1 MVQKTDGL
9 QENSNLKPANEIE
22 QIEDDD
28 YSTSSE
34 ESADDPEVEDSV
46 TIPSWILRNLEKR
59 VEDLEYVLQSQAEE
73 LRLLNE
79 DNRRL
84 STLAAEVE
92 RLETDKAT
100 LEVELLD
107 QKVKGILL
115 EEELNKKS

>member
-1 MVQKTDGL
+1 MKL
-9 QENSNLKPANEIE
+9 NKLKMMTI
-22 QIEDDD
+22 Q
-28 YSTSSE
+28 SE
-34 ESADDPEVEDSV
+34 ESSDDPEVEDSV